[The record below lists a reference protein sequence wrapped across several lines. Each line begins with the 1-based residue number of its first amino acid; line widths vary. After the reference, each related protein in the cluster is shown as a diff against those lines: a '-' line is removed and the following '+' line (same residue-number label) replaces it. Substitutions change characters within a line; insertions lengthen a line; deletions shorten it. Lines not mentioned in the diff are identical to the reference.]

1 MRRVMVGIVVL
12 AVLTTLTTATA
23 SAARPETARHI
34 GGVVHARGVA
44 TQAPPAGN
52 LIWHGGRVQHTN
64 TTYAIYWRPTGYA
77 FTTGY
82 ISIINGFLKNVAAA
96 SGSSSNVYFS
106 DAQYTDATGSAAYK
120 STFGGTFTDTTPF
133 PASGCKDRFTAVC
146 LTDAQ
151 LRTEISHVIATKHW
165 SPGFGKMFFIF
176 TPKRV
181 GSCFGSSCAFSTY
194 CAYHGKFG
202 PTTAPTIYANQ
213 PYAAYVPNACD
224 SEQHPNGNDADAT
237 INVTSHE
244 HNEANTDPMLDAWY
258 DSSGDENGDKCAWN
272 FGTPLGTT
280 GTGQYNQLIGT
291 GRYYLQQEWSN
302 ASSGCVLTG
311 N

>member
-1 MRRVMVGIVVL
+1 
-12 AVLTTLTTATA
+12 
-23 SAARPETARHI
+23 
-34 GGVVHARGVA
+34 
-44 TQAPPAGN
+44 
-52 LIWHGGRVQHTN
+52 
-64 TTYAIYWRPTGYA
+64 
-77 FTTGY
+77 
-82 ISIINGFLKNVAAA
+82 
-96 SGSSSNVYFS
+96 
-106 DAQYTDATGSAAYK
+106 
-120 STFGGTFTDTTPF
+120 
-133 PASGCKDRFTAVC
+133 
-146 LTDAQ
+146 
-151 LRTEISHVIATKHW
+151 
-165 SPGFGKMFFIF
+165 MFFIF

-202 PTTAPTIYANQ
+202 PATSPTIYANQ